1 MIYLA
6 IFYLVPE
13 VFFGGVVVYFRTNYF
28 LSTLEFTT
36 FTLLSDM
43 TMYIWVPY
51 FGPSLGFKLSEIY
64 LPEMMY
70 TYSVLVK
77 IESKLGEYTIK
88 YNFST
93 VT

>member
-1 MIYLA
+1 
-6 IFYLVPE
+6 
-13 VFFGGVVVYFRTNYF
+13 
-28 LSTLEFTT
+28 
-36 FTLLSDM
+36 M

-64 LPEMMY
+64 VPELMY

-77 IESKLGEYTIK
+77 IERTLNEYTIK